1 MESNIMDKI
10 TIREKFIAIV
20 DSDMCKKSDA
30 IILLEGDG
38 TFRNEKAV
46 ELYLQKWA
54 PTVVFSG
61 GFDDPKSGAFIQ
73 HDIIERL
80 VELGVNEEDI
90 ILERK
95 SLNTRQQGEEV
106 MKLVIQNNWKR
117 IILVGTHY
125 HQYRA
130 FLTFLKCMK
139 DANIL
144 IEIINVPARCKW
156 FSHNEWGRRT
166 DIMDLEFE
174 KIEKYKSHCCT
185 LEEGIEHQEWKE
197 TQGGYDGFIHM

>member
-1 MESNIMDKI
+1 M
-10 TIREKFIAIV
+10 TLTLREKFITII

-38 TFRNEKAV
+38 TFRNERAI

-54 PTVVFSG
+54 PKIVFSG

-73 HDIIERL
+73 HDI
-80 VELGVNEEDI
+80 VEKLTNFGVKEEDI
-90 ILERK
+90 IQERF

-106 MKLVIQNNWKR
+106 MKLVIKNNWKR
-117 IILVGTHY
+117 IILVASHY

-139 DANIL
+139 DFGLL
-144 IEIINVPARCKW
+144 IEIINIPARNKW
-156 FSHNEWGRRT
+156 FEHNEWGKRY
-166 DIMDLEFE
+166 DIVDLEFE
-174 KIEKYKSHCCT
+174 KIEKYKEHCCT
-185 LEEGIEHQEWKE
+185 FEEAIEYQQWKE
-197 TQGGYDGFIHM
+197 QQGGYYDVLTD

>member
-1 MESNIMDKI
+1 MEKI
-10 TIREKFIAIV
+10 SIREKFIAIT

-38 TFRNEKAV
+38 VFRNEKAI

-54 PTVVFSG
+54 PKIVFSG

-73 HDIIERL
+73 HDIVEKL
-80 VELGVNEEDI
+80 VSGGVKVEDI

-95 SLNTRQQGEEV
+95 SLNTREQGEEV
-106 MKLVIQNNWKR
+106 MKLVIKNNWKR
-117 IILVGTHY
+117 IILVATHY

-144 IEIINVPARCKW
+144 IEIINIPARNKW
-156 FSHNEWGRRT
+156 FSYNEWGKRI
-166 DIMDLEFE
+166 DIMSLEFE
-174 KIEKYKSHCCT
+174 KIEKYKLHCCT
-185 LEEGIEHQEWKE
+185 FEEAIEHQQWKE
-197 TQGGYDGFIHM
+197 TQGGYDGTIHN